1 MRKRHAARPVLESVE
16 DRLVLS
22 VAGGA
27 SHAAQAVADHT
38 ARVAALAAH
47 HATVEQTRSEAAA
60 DHQHAST
67 TTHAAHH
74 SPSKAKAKAK
84 SSSLK
89 STISNLL
96 LKSIF
101 PF

>member
-1 MRKRHAARPVLESVE
+1 MRKRHAARPVLESME

-47 HATVEQTRSEAAA
+47 ATAQKARSEAVA
-60 DHQHAST
+60 DHQHAART
-67 TTHAAHH
+67 TQAVHH
-74 SPSKAKAKAK
+74 SPSKAKAKPK
-84 SSSLK
+84 SNSLK

>member
-1 MRKRHAARPVLESVE
+1 MRARHAARPVLESME

-27 SHAAQAVADHT
+27 TPAAEVVADHS
-38 ARVAALAAH
+38 ARVAALAAQ
-47 HATVEQTRSEAAA
+47 HATADKARSEAVA
-60 DHQHAST
+60 DHQHAAR

-74 SPSKAKAKAK
+74 SPSKAKAN
-84 SSSLK
+84 
-89 STISNLL
+89 STKNMISNLL

>member
-1 MRKRHAARPVLESVE
+1 MRKRHAARPVLESME

-22 VAGGA
+22 GA
-27 SHAAQAVADHT
+27 SGAAHAAEVVADHT
-38 ARVAALAAH
+38 ARVAAQAVH
-47 HATVEQTRSEAAA
+47 HATAEKARSEAVSN
-60 DHQHAST
+60 HQHAART
-67 TTHAAHH
+67 TQANHH

>member
-1 MRKRHAARPVLESVE
+1 MRKRHAARPVLESME

-27 SHAAQAVADHT
+27 THAAEVVADHT

-47 HATVEQTRSEAAA
+47 QATADQARSGAVA
-60 DHQHAST
+60 DHQHTAG

-74 SPSKAKAKAK
+74 TPSKAKAKPTNI
-84 SSSLK
+84 K